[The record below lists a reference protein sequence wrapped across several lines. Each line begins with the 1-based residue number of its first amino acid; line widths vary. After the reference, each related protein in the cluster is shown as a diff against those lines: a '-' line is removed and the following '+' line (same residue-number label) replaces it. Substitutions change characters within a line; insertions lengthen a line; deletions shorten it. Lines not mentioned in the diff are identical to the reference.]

1 MTYKFKVEARNV
13 IGYSAM
19 STQVIIVSAIP
30 PAQPSAPVI
39 SININNVVITWTAPI
54 STNGSPI
61 ISY

>member
-13 IGYSAM
+13 IGYSSM